1 MTKLYYNPMRKLFLI
16 LTLLALPLLAA
27 MPRGPQQPKTI
38 RAASLEAHEGMTISA
53 LPWME
58 PAQYKEKFGKK
69 SPFSAGVLAV
79 QVSFRNDSDETVKVD
94 LERIRLSLQIDEEN
108 RQQIESLTPDQ
119 VADATLAAKKKDPT
133 AIRRLPFPTGG
144 PKVGR
149 DKNWEEVQKDAE
161 NAAVPSSIVAAHS
174 TVQGL
179 LYFDLQ
185 GQFDLLRSARL
196 YIPNIQVLEKGH
208 SLLYFEIDLSRP
220 GSS

>member
-1 MTKLYYNPMRKLFLI
+1 
-16 LTLLALPLLAA
+16 
-27 MPRGPQQPKTI
+27 
-38 RAASLEAHEGMTISA
+38 MTISA
-53 LPWME
+53 LPWMD
-58 PAQYKEKFGKK
+58 ASLYKEKFHKK

-79 QVSFRNDSDETVKVD
+79 QVTFRNDSDETVKVD

-108 RQQIESLTPDQ
+108 RQQIESLTPEE
-119 VADATLAAKKKDPT
+119 VADVTMAAKKKDPT
-133 AIRRLPFPTGG
+133 SMRRLPFPTGG
-144 PKVGR
+144 PKVGH

-161 NAAVPSSIVAAHS
+161 GAAVPSSVVAAHS

-185 GQFDLLRSARL
+185 GQFDLLNSAHL
-196 YIPNIQVLEKGH
+196 YIPNIRALEKGR

>member
-1 MTKLYYNPMRKLFLI
+1 
-16 LTLLALPLLAA
+16 
-27 MPRGPQQPKTI
+27 
-38 RAASLEAHEGMTISA
+38 MTISA
-53 LPWME
+53 LPWMD
-58 PAQYKEKFGKK
+58 ASLYKEKFHKK

-79 QVSFRNDSDETVKVD
+79 QVTFRNDSDETVKVD

-108 RQQIESLTPDQ
+108 RQQIESLTPEE
-119 VADATLAAKKKDPT
+119 VADVTMAAKKKDPT
-133 AIRRLPFPTGG
+133 SMRRLPFPTGG
-144 PKVGR
+144 PKVGH

-161 NAAVPSSIVAAHS
+161 SAAVPSSVVAAHS

-185 GQFDLLRSARL
+185 GQFDLLNSAHL
-196 YIPNIQVLEKGH
+196 YIPNIRALEKGR